1 MTDEERARL
10 EAERAALHAERLE
23 LADAVESIERQLG
36 DARSAV
42 YRGGDFADPHWYQS
56 ATTALVLKRKRYRH
70 VAGRLQEADR
80 LLGAARKEERRRHND
95 AFREAFVDAARRLLR
110 PPDFHRVWKAA
121 HAQTGHDT
129 ERDGTN
135 DRHPHP

>member
-1 MTDEERARL
+1 MTDDERARL

-23 LADAVESIERQLG
+23 LADAVEEIERQLG
-36 DARSAV
+36 TARTAV
-42 YRGGDFADPHWYQS
+42 YRGGGHADPHWYQN

-110 PPDFHRVWKAA
+110 PPDFRRVWEAA
-121 HAQTGHDT
+121 HAQTVPDPG
-129 ERDGTN
+129 RDNTKGV
-135 DRHPHP
+135 